1 MPSRKVASTDRRNP
15 CTHTRMTRL
24 YDPYGS
30 FRCSMCHK
38 HPDIGWLYRCTQ
50 DSGGFLPESDFTGE
64 SSHMKRR
71 DAMDV
76 AAISLSNS
84 IIEAIGQGQYT
95 NEQIKSLLEQKER
108 VRILALGQDNR
119 PTTSS
124 TCTTDTTASSF
135 VTDATFS
142 TLPQSTTFSTTSSIS
157 LDEEIRA
164 AYDWKELQKVW
175 MSAPSLP
182 PPQHL
187 SNQGTRAE
195 HTWDED
201 THRQQACN
209 FMVCPTCRPTY
220 RERAYLSLDAVLHSP
235 VQFPPPWELENRP
248 ISDARILARIR
259 TPQMDRFY
267 AQQRRSAIQSLH
279 SVPGV
284 RLEDEVDLEGLQNCN
299 MMNDTDNLEDLQLEA
314 DAHSVRPRNGF
325 RETVRKALA
334 RARVDDTA
342 PRNAGRATDTSRLD
356 SPDQSGSLIFRRR
369 RSHSTSSFVQ
379 RHGLVVDTSILQDS
393 VTLMLAR
400 NTPLPH
406 TPVVG
411 SHQSNRM
418 QSPGIRH
425 TLERPNP
432 NPTDMIMQA

>member
-1 MPSRKVASTDRRNP
+1 MPSRKGTNTDRRNP
-15 CTHTRMTRL
+15 CTHTKMTRL

-38 HPDIGWLYRCTQ
+38 HPNIGWLYRCTQ

-64 SSHMKRR
+64 SSHIKRR
-71 DAMDV
+71 DGMDV

-84 IIEAIGQGQYT
+84 IIEAIGQGHYT

-119 PTTSS
+119 PTTAS

-135 VTDATFS
+135 TTDRSFS
-142 TLPQSTTFSTTSSIS
+142 TLPQSTTFSTTSSAS

-182 PPQHL
+182 PPQSL
-187 SNQGTRAE
+187 LNQDTRAE

-201 THRQQACN
+201 AHHQPPCN

-220 RERAYLSLDAVLHSP
+220 RERAYLSLEAVLHNP
-235 VQFPPPWELENRP
+235 VQFPPVWELENRP
-248 ISDARILARIR
+248 ISDAQILARIHV
-259 TPQMDRFY
+259 PQTDGFY
-267 AQQRRSAIQSLH
+267 DQHRRSAVVTLH

-284 RLEDEVDLEGLQNCN
+284 RLEDEDEFEGLQHCN
-299 MMNDTDNLEDLQLEA
+299 MMNDTDNLEALQPA
-314 DAHSVRPRNGF
+314 TDAHSVRQRNGF
-325 RETVRKALA
+325 RHTVRKALA
-334 RARVDDTA
+334 RARVDDSA
-342 PRNAGRATDTSRLD
+342 PKNIGSATDTSRLD
-356 SPDQSGSLIFRRR
+356 VSEQSGSMIFRRR

-379 RHGLVVDTSILQDS
+379 RHGLLVDTSVLQDS

-406 TPVVG
+406 TPIVG
-411 SHQSNRM
+411 SHQSNRI
-418 QSPGIRH
+418 QNSGIDRAVD
-425 TLERPNP
+425 RPNP
-432 NPTDMIMQA
+432 NPTDMILHA